1 MDPVSPPL
9 LTVPALGVRERPG
22 VMVSVALKVRM
33 ASLWAACAGRAAQPT
48 NRIKSA
54 AAKTKESRFILSTPS
69 GAWSGTGTRSLPG
82 ALPKALTMSYG
93 PDPSSRKVGAELGQ
107 MPSSSTKAQ
116 CSTILPASMR
126 KMLMPPD
133 SKRFPVGIRPKNSW
147 ACVPANVKRWTTPS
161 PSAITSSVV

>member
-54 AAKTKESRFILSTPS
+54 AAKTKESRFILSTL
-69 GAWSGTGTRSLPG
+69 RVPG
-82 ALPKALTMSYG
+82 QERAPGRYRG
-93 PDPSSRKVGAELGQ
+93 PYPR
-107 MPSSSTKAQ
+107 
-116 CSTILPASMR
+116 R
-126 KMLMPPD
+126 
-133 SKRFPVGIRPKNSW
+133 
-147 ACVPANVKRWTTPS
+147 
-161 PSAITSSVV
+161 